1 VEWVE
6 WEDTTRRWRSSRIE
20 ENGYKL
26 VGREGEADYKEG
38 KEMKEREER
47 ME

>member
-1 VEWVE
+1 MGGH
-6 WEDTTRRWRSSRIE
+6 TRRWRSSRIE
-20 ENGYKL
+20 ENGGEL